1 MHQLPDTP
9 GESTAL
15 RILGQAV
22 ATICA
27 AAMALS
33 AIAIL
38 ISFVL
43 IGWAVVMRYVFNAAP
58 AWVDELVG
66 HLLVATVMLAVAQT
80 FRRGEHIGVD
90 VLVQR
95 LSPAGK
101 RWATAWAA
109 VACAAVATVLV
120 VSGGQTAMLA
130 RTLGLVTEGHLE
142 WPVWWLMLMLPLG
155 GALLLLATLEALW
168 RTWIGQPLR
177 PASSSQLAA
186 PGDAP

>member
-168 RTWIGQPLR
+168 RTWIGRPLR

-186 PGDAP
+186 PRDAP